1 MFKRVKCY
9 KSIKD
14 AYPRPKSRL
23 KMNIGVRTT
32 DVYVIRPHQR
42 KRLVL
47 MPLTKYRKQYKPERK
62 IWQMI
67 SEGERRLGNIT
78 DRGSKNEES

>member
-1 MFKRVKCY
+1 MLKRVKCY
-9 KSIKD
+9 KSIKE

-23 KMNIGVRTT
+23 KINIGVRTT
-32 DVYVIRPHQR
+32 DIYVIRPHQR

-47 MPLTKYRKQYKPERK
+47 IPLTKYRKQYKPEGEMGK
-62 IWQMI
+62 MTP
-67 SEGERRLGNIT
+67 EGERRLGNII